1 MDLRE
6 LLSNTQDQELLSQTP
21 AAALGSCRVKLKD
34 PAKDP
39 SDYEKIISVFRKHEI
54 HYFIYIGGND
64 SMDTVD
70 KLSAYVR
77 AHGIEDIQV
86 VGAPKTID
94 NDLMGTDHCP
104 GFGSAAKYIATTFS
118 ELERDCHVYNV
129 KAVTIVEVM
138 GRNAGWLTAASALS
152 RLNGGEGPALIY
164 LCETAFDTEQ
174 FLKDV
179 QEQLKVRDSVLVAVS
194 EGVKDAQGRYLSE
207 QTQSGAVDNFGHS
220 YIAGA
225 AGILEQLIRDRIGC
239 KVRSIELNLMQ
250 RSAAHIASAT
260 DIRESQ
266 MLGRKAC
273 QCALDG
279 KSGRMASIRRISDE
293 PYRIELTDVPVS
305 DSANAEKTVPRE
317 WINPKGNDVM
327 PELIAYLKPLIQGES
342 QVIYQNGIPCH
353 IRLY

>member
-1 MDLRE
+1 M
-6 LLSNTQDQELLSQTP
+6 
-21 AAALGSCRVKLKD
+21 
-34 PAKDP
+34 
-39 SDYEKIISVFRKHEI
+39 
-54 HYFIYIGGND
+54 
-64 SMDTVD
+64 
-70 KLSAYVR
+70 
-77 AHGIEDIQV
+77 
-86 VGAPKTID
+86 
-94 NDLMGTDHCP
+94 
-104 GFGSAAKYIATTFS
+104 
-118 ELERDCHVYNV
+118 
-129 KAVTIVEVM
+129 
-138 GRNAGWLTAASALS
+138 
-152 RLNGGEGPALIY
+152 NGGEGPALIY